1 MESDKERIYERI
13 LSALTEATTDQ
24 LLMVA
29 RFAENI
35 VR

>member
-1 MESDKERIYERI
+1 MESDKIIDRIMST
-13 LSALTEATTDQ
+13 LKEATMDQ
-24 LLMVA
+24 LLMIV

>member
-1 MESDKERIYERI
+1 MESDKPRIIDRI
-13 LSALTEATTDQ
+13 MSTLEEATMDQ
-24 LLMVA
+24 LLMIV

>member
-1 MESDKERIYERI
+1 MESDKERIIDRI
-13 LSALTEATTDQ
+13 VSALEEATMDQ
-24 LLMVA
+24 LLMIA

>member
-1 MESDKERIYERI
+1 MESDKIIDRIMSTLE
-13 LSALTEATTDQ
+13 EATMDQ
-24 LLMVA
+24 LLMIV